1 MADAPRQRGLEIGDI
16 APHLF
21 LSHSSRDNETVRR
34 IAWDLNVC
42 GVDVWFD
49 EWELRVG
56 DDLHNRIA
64 NAISKSKFVGVVIG
78 DHFDSSKW
86 MRGEVSQ
93 ALSREKVED
102 RTLVLPLVINGKP
115 PPAIIGSKKFLDF
128 GQEQYFPSLLRLI
141 GLVHDL
147 DTQSVEDGIRKLRPS
162 RVRDC
167 VSVLRY
173 CDFEPYCI
181 VDTKTVAAIKEAG
194 GIASGTKVSFDPAT
208 VLSNPNLPP
217 ATRELVERLV
227 MELPA
232 WTRGS

>member
-93 ALSREKVED
+93 ALWSYHLSLMVSRH
-102 RTLVLPLVINGKP
+102 RQL
-115 PPAIIGSKKFLDF
+115 
-128 GQEQYFPSLLRLI
+128 
-141 GLVHDL
+141 
-147 DTQSVEDGIRKLRPS
+147 
-162 RVRDC
+162 
-167 VSVLRY
+167 
-173 CDFEPYCI
+173 
-181 VDTKTVAAIKEAG
+181 
-194 GIASGTKVSFDPAT
+194 SGARSFSISGR
-208 VLSNPNLPP
+208 SNIF
-217 ATRELVERLV
+217 RHF
-227 MELPA
+227 
-232 WTRGS
+232 SD